1 MIKTN
6 KGLIECDGTG
16 AELMAD
22 YAVITGTMF
31 NLIAERTG
39 KAFAKKKL
47 KEEFEKALEEAYEDF
62 DKTEE
67 DLKHDIHYILKE
79 LLKAMEREGK

>member
-6 KGLIECDGTG
+6 KGLTECDGTG

-22 YAVITGTMF
+22 YAVITVTMF
-31 NLIAERTG
+31 NLIAEKTG

-47 KEEFEKALEEAYEDF
+47 KEEFEKVLEEAYEDF

-67 DLKHDIHYILKE
+67 ESKHDIHDILKE
-79 LLKAMEREGK
+79 LLNAMEREEK